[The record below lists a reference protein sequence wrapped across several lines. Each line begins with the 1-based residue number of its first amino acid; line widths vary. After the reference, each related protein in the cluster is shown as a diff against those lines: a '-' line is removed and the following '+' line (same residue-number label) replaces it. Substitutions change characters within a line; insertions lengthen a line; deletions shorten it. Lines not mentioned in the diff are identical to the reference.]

1 MATYNSNVT
10 RGTAPTY
17 TAGANGSQALIP
29 EDVARE
35 IIKGATE
42 KSAALSMFKKRTMIT
57 SQQRMPV
64 LSAKPTAYFVSG
76 DTGLKQTT
84 NMTWKNKFLDAE
96 EIAVIVPIPEKVL
109 DDVRDGGGYD
119 LWAEIK
125 PEIEEAIAVT
135 LDEAIFFGINKP
147 SSWPTDVGSRAITV
161 GNVVVQGTG
170 VDLADD
176 LNSVMAAVEADGF
189 DVNGFWIKNT
199 LKASLRGLRTADRE
213 FVFQSPNNGV
223 VDTVFKGMIFG
234 EKAVASKSGVFED
247 AATLAAGNTAKIV
260 AIAGDWN
267 QGIIGVR
274 QDLTWKM
281 LDQAVLQDAAG
292 VTTFNLAQQ
301 DMVAIR
307 VVCRYA
313 WQVPNPIN
321 RLNQVE
327 GNSPTSGDRFPFAVL
342 RTS

>member
-1 MATYNSNVT
+1 MPYTSNIG
-10 RGTAPTY
+10 RGTAPSY
-17 TAGANGSQALIP
+17 TAGANGSQSLIP
-29 EDVARE
+29 EDVASE

-42 KSAALSMFKKRTMIT
+42 KSAALSMFKHRRMIT

-64 LSAKPTAYFVSG
+64 LATKPSAYFVSG

-84 NMTWKNKFLDAE
+84 NMSWKNKFLDAE

-125 PEIEEAIAVT
+125 PELEEAIAVT

-147 SSWPTDVGSRAITV
+147 SSWPTALGERAITV
-161 GNVVVQGTG
+161 GNVVIQGTG

-213 FVFQSPNNGV
+213 FVFQGPERGL
-223 VDTVFKGMIFG
+223 VDTVFKGAIFG
-234 EKAVASKSGVFED
+234 EKAVTSKSGVFED

-267 QGIIGVR
+267 QGVIGIR

-281 LDQAVLQDAAG
+281 LDQASLYDASG
-292 VTTFNLAQQ
+292 NVTYALAQQ
-301 DMVAIR
+301 DMVAMR
-307 VVCRYA
+307 VVARYA

-321 RLNQVE
+321 RMNTAE
-327 GNSPTSGDRFPFAVL
+327 GSSPTSGDRFPFAVL